1 LKKAM
6 SQYSGTV
13 KFFDVRKGFGFLSCP
28 SFPEGVF
35 VGAKAALLPPGEYLT
50 DGDAVTFASPTD
62 TRADGTSPA
71 SARPGPSRAGSDLD
85 PRGRPLMAKQET
97 ATATSQS
104 EEIEITPE
112 MIEAGAQE
120 LDVFVAQDLAEGFI
134 TRWEV
139 AEAVYRAMLR
149 VARSKTLG
157 RRDIF

>member
-1 LKKAM
+1 
-6 SQYSGTV
+6 
-13 KFFDVRKGFGFLSCP
+13 
-28 SFPEGVF
+28 
-35 VGAKAALLPPGEYLT
+35 
-50 DGDAVTFASPTD
+50 
-62 TRADGTSPA
+62 
-71 SARPGPSRAGSDLD
+71 
-85 PRGRPLMAKQET
+85 MAKQET